1 MTRWL
6 ILSLAVLM
14 GVPAAAETLVA
25 ARTIRAQAIL
35 TAEDL
40 NLTPG
45 STPGAL
51 SRPEEAIGLES
62 RVILYAGRP
71 ILADQVGPPALV
83 ERNELVSLV
92 YATPFMR
99 IATEGRAL
107 GRAGLGESL
116 RVLNISSKTTVRA
129 RVTGPGQAIVETP

>member
-71 ILADQVGPPALV
+71 ILADQVGPPALDRKSV
-83 ERNELVSLV
+83 V
-92 YATPFMR
+92 
-99 IATEGRAL
+99 
-107 GRAGLGESL
+107 
-116 RVLNISSKTTVRA
+116 
-129 RVTGPGQAIVETP
+129 